1 MTKPEYRIA
10 NAPCSW
16 GILDFDPTHQIG
28 FAKLLDEISA
38 TGYVGTELGAWG
50 FMPTDPTNLDSEL
63 KQRALSMVGAFVQ
76 VTLTDETAHASG
88 EETAVRTAALLA
100 AVHRLQPDAPPPPLV
115 LSDTIG
121 GNPMRSQRAGRIR
134 PEDGLKPEQWDVFAK
149 GANRIAAT
157 VRERT
162 GVRTVFHHHC
172 AGFVET
178 PGEVSALMDRTD
190 PKLLGLCLDTGH
202 YTVGGGDKLGDPLE
216 ALKRYGDRVW
226 HVHFKDCQ
234 PSVAEIR
241 DPGGK
246 ITGHRPY
253 SEAVSNDLF
262 CELGKG
268 VVAFPA
274 LLAELDRRAYKGW
287 IVVEQDI
294 LPGAGDPKAS
304 AGRNREYLKSLGR

>member
-38 TGYVGTELGAWG
+38 TGYGGTELGAWG
-50 FMPTDPTNLDSEL
+50 FMPTEPAKLDTEL
-63 KQRALSMVGAFVQ
+63 RARSLAMVGAFVQ
-76 VTLTDETAHASG
+76 CSLSDPNAHAAG

-100 AVHRLQPDAPPPPLV
+100 SVHRLQPDAPAPPLV
-115 LSDTIG
+115 LSDTID
-121 GNPMRSQRAGRIR
+121 GNAMRAQRAGRIR

-149 GANRIAAT
+149 GANRIAAA

-162 GVRTVFHHHC
+162 GVKTVFHHHC

-178 PGEVSALMDRTD
+178 PAEITTLMELTD

-202 YTVGGGDKLGDPLE
+202 YTVGGGEKLGDPLE
-216 ALKRYGDRVW
+216 ALRRFGDRVW
-226 HVHFKDCQ
+226 HVHFKDCR
-234 PSVAEIR
+234 PAAAEIR
-241 DPGGK
+241 DTAGK
-246 ITGHRPY
+246 LVGHRSY
-253 SEAVSNDLF
+253 SEAVSHDLF

-304 AGRNREYLKSLGR
+304 AGRNREYLKTLGR

>member
-1 MTKPEYRIA
+1 MTKPAYRIA

-28 FAKLLDEISA
+28 FDKLLDEVSA

-50 FMPTDPTNLDSEL
+50 FMPTEPAKLDSEL
-63 KQRALSMVGAFVQ
+63 KARKLSMVGAFVQ
-76 VTLTDETAHASG
+76 VTLGDESTHAAG
-88 EETAVRTAALLA
+88 EETAVRTASLLA
-100 AVHRLQPDAPPPPLV
+100 AVHRMQPDAPAPPVV

-121 GNPMRSQRAGRIR
+121 ANSNRAQRAGRIR
-134 PEDGLKPEQWDVFAK
+134 PEDGLKPGQWDTFAK
-149 GANRIAAT
+149 GANRIAAA
-157 VRERT
+157 VQERT

-172 AGFVET
+172 AAFVET
-178 PGEVSALMDRTD
+178 PDEVSALMERTD

-202 YTVGGGDKLGDPLE
+202 FTVGGGTNRVDPVA
-216 ALKRYGDRVW
+216 ALKKYGDRVW

-234 PSVAEIR
+234 PAVFELR
-241 DPGGK
+241 DASGK
-246 ITGHRPY
+246 VTGHRTY
-253 SEAVSNDLF
+253 DEAVSKELF

-268 VVAFPA
+268 VVPFPEM
-274 LLAELDRRAYKGW
+274 LAELDRRAYKGW

>member
-1 MTKPEYRIA
+1 MKTPPYRIA

-28 FAKLLDEISA
+28 FPKLLDEISA
-38 TGYVGTELGAWG
+38 TGYQGTELGAWG
-50 FMPTDPTNLDSEL
+50 FMPTDAVSLNREL
-63 KQRALSMVGAFVQ
+63 SGRALAMVGAFVQ
-76 VTLTDETAHASG
+76 VSLANEGTHADG
-88 EETAVRTAALLA
+88 LATAVRTATLLA
-100 AVHRLQPDAPPPPLV
+100 AVHKLQPDAPPPHVV
-115 LSDTIG
+115 LSDTIDA
-121 GNPMRSQRAGRIR
+121 NPNRAARAGRIR
-134 PEDGLKPEQWDVFAK
+134 SEDGLSSAQWDTFAR
-149 GANRIAAT
+149 GANKIAKE
-157 VRERT
+157 VLDRT
-162 GVRTVFHHHC
+162 GIRTVFHHHC
-172 AGFVET
+172 AAFVET
-178 PGEVSALMDRTD
+178 PEEVRTLMDKTD
-190 PKLLGLCLDTGH
+190 PRLLGLCLDTGH

-226 HVHFKDCQ
+226 HVHFKDCR
-234 PSVAEIR
+234 PAAAEVR
-241 DPGGK
+241 DASGK
-246 ITGHRPY
+246 IVGHRPY

>member
-1 MTKPEYRIA
+1 MTKTEYRIA

-28 FAKLLDEISA
+28 FSKLLDEISA
-38 TGYVGTELGAWG
+38 TGYAGTELGAWG
-50 FMPTDPTNLDSEL
+50 FMPTDAAKLHSEL
-63 KQRALSMVGAFVQ
+63 TQRALAMVGAFVQ
-76 VTLTDETAHASG
+76 VSLTDEKAHASG
-88 EETAVRTAALLA
+88 IETAVRTAALLA
-100 AVHRLQPDAPPPPLV
+100 AVHRMQPDAPAPPLV

-121 GNPMRSQRAGRIR
+121 GNPMRAQRAGRIR
-134 PEDGLKPEQWDVFAK
+134 REDGLKPAQWDVFAR
-149 GANRIAAT
+149 GANRIAAA
-157 VRERT
+157 VREAT

-178 PGEVSALMDRTD
+178 PEEVSALMDRTD
-190 PKLLGLCLDTGH
+190 PTLLGLCLDTGH
-202 YTVGGGDKLGDPLE
+202 YTVGGGDQLGDPLE
-216 ALKRYGDRVW
+216 ALRRFGNRVW

-234 PSVAEIR
+234 PAVAEIR
-241 DPGGK
+241 DGNGK

-268 VVAFPA
+268 VVEFPA
-274 LLAELDRRAYKGW
+274 LLAELDARTYQGW
-287 IVVEQDI
+287 VVVEQDI